1 MANIYDNIDMKFEQG
16 LNDIITDGGVKR
28 VDFFFF
34 FFYLRCWD
42 LVLV

>member
-28 VDFFFF
+28 VDFCVG
-34 FFYLRCWD
+34 YLST
-42 LVLV
+42 